1 MKILLKFVAIS
12 MIKKN
17 KIKIKNQILKPCW
30 TIKRNSKSK
39 ENRLVC
45 FQAQGEFKETPLIVS
60 GTVAIC

>member
-1 MKILLKFVAIS
+1 MKILLKFIVIS
-12 MIKKN
+12 TIKKKNNN
-17 KIKIKNQILKPCW
+17 KKNQMLKPCW